1 MSVLTLGQ
9 IRIHSGSST
18 QEAAL
23 QEATDILVTAGAVTP
38 AYVDAMRQRE
48 ETVSTFKGNGLA
60 IPHGTHDAKDTIL
73 ASALSVV
80 RYDGGV
86 DWSGDPAT
94 FVIGIAGVGDE
105 QLEILHTLGGGAD
118 PCDAVV
124 ADEQAGVAQ
133 FCARARV
140 GVVKRGDAGGV
151 LNQQGGHGGGG
162 QWLKWG

>member
-9 IRIHSGSST
+9 VRIHSGSAT

-23 QEATDILVTAGAVTP
+23 QEATDILVAAGAVTP

-48 ETVSTFKGNGLA
+48 QTVSTFMGNGLA
-60 IPHGTHDAKDTIL
+60 IPHGTNDAKDTIL

-86 DWSGDPAT
+86 DWAGDEAT

-105 QLEILHTLGGGAD
+105 HLEILSRIAILFSEED
-118 PCDAVV
+118 DV
-124 ADEQAGVAQ
+124 ARLTAAQTPDELYALLSEVNEG
-133 FCARARV
+133 
-140 GVVKRGDAGGV
+140 
-151 LNQQGGHGGGG
+151 
-162 QWLKWG
+162 